1 MGARRALTAEVLKP
15 ASNPPQAKMS
25 VYVINLRKLNLLLR
39 ARALFAFPGSYCTV
53 DELFEILTLVCES
66 ARRLTPNRLP
76 TLTPLV
82 GYEGIANAMKIDGRL
97 ES

>member
-53 DELFEILTLVCES
+53 DELFEILTLVQT
-66 ARRLTPNRLP
+66 RKIKPMP
-76 TLTPLV
+76 VVLV
-82 GYEGIANAMKIDGRL
+82 GENDWR
-97 ES
+97 